1 MLFYTTIGFLKII
14 NELAEFLI
22 PALHAAASDE
32 DFDYKMT
39 EDGPWLEME
48 GKIKV

>member
-14 NELAEFLI
+14 NELAELLI
-22 PALHAAASDE
+22 PALHAAVSDE
-32 DFDYKMT
+32 DFDYRTT

-48 GKIKV
+48 G